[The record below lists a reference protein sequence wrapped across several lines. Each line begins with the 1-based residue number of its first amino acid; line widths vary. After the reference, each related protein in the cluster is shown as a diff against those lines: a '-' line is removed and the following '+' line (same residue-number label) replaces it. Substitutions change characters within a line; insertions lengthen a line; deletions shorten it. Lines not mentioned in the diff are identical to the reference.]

1 MLDAGEE
8 FIAADG
14 ADTAGFLI
22 PPAWENA
29 IQETGGDFAAAV
41 QGMAASGRAIHAG
54 VASHANIPTTTL
66 GELATWECR
75 DNRDKWGL
83 ISRRSIHPGV
93 TFTYSLNLPP

>member
-8 FIAADG
+8 IIAAHG
-14 ADTAGFLI
+14 ADASGFLI
-22 PPAWENA
+22 PTPTERTFQA
-29 IQETGGDFAAAV
+29 TGGDFAAAV

-75 DNRDKWGL
+75 DSRDKWGL